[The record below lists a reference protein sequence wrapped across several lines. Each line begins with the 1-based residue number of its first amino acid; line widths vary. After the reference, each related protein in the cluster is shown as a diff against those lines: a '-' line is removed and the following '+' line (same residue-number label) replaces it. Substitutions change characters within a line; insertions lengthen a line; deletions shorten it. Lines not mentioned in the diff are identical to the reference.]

1 MSKRIG
7 RNEPCPCGSGRK
19 YKHCHGDGSARD
31 PVAATTH
38 EGAIAR
44 ALEWLANRH
53 AKALQRESMDLLLE
67 DLWPE
72 DGPHPE
78 DVDPQAMSLMLA
90 NLDEWML
97 AEGQIEIRKHWHNIN
112 QMVLGEGGPAF
123 NPAQREFIAQL
134 GVCSLGLHTVTT
146 VESGVGVTL
155 LDALAEDPDPV
166 FVNDVTLA
174 QSTRPGQLIG
184 CRILSVGG
192 RNELSGAL
200 YPFTT
205 LGQVAAIEAVRDHL
219 AQEIPSEDR
228 SYERGWAIMA
238 EWLQQLLAPPEMP
251 RMIDGAT
258 GDPLLFIIDHYRV
271 VDQVALRAALEGCP
285 LLQPDAEGGWTKAA
299 PGADGV
305 ERLQMMIHPGKVA
318 ARLEVF
324 YRTRRLAD
332 EGQIWFEAL
341 AGATVRHLS
350 REIEDPLAALRQGLE
365 PDAPQSGPGLPPEL
379 TPEEHT
385 RLIDAATRRL
395 HATWADERIPALGNR
410 TPREASLTRDG
421 LERVKMLLRTYA
433 ANEADRAAGEGRE
446 PVSYRFLW
454 DVLNIEPDKG

>member
-19 YKHCHGDGSARD
+19 YKQCHGGGSATD
-31 PVAATTH
+31 AAASTTH
-38 EGAIAR
+38 EGALAR

-53 AKALQRESMDLLLE
+53 AKAMQRESMDLLLE
-67 DLWPE
+67 DLWPQ

-97 AEGQIEIRKHWHNIN
+97 AEGEIEIRKHWHNVN
-112 QMVLGEGGPAF
+112 QMVLGEGGPAL
-123 NPAQREFIAQL
+123 NAAQREFIGQL
-134 GVCSLGLHTVTT
+134 GVCSLGLYTVTA
-146 VESGVGVTL
+146 VESGKGATL
-155 LDALAEDPDPV
+155 LGALAEDPDPV
-166 FVNDVTLA
+166 FVNDNALA
-174 QSTRPGQLIG
+174 QSIRPGQLIG
-184 CRILSVGG
+184 CRILPIGG
-192 RNELSGAL
+192 RHELSGAL
-200 YPFTT
+200 YAFTR
-205 LGQVAAIEAVRDHL
+205 LGQVAAIEAVTDHL
-219 AQEIPSEDR
+219 AQEIPPEDR

-271 VDQVALRAALEGCP
+271 VDQGALRAALEGCP

-299 PGADGV
+299 PGPDGI

-332 EGQIWFEAL
+332 EGRIWFEAL
-341 AGATVRHLS
+341 AGASVRHLS
-350 REIEDPLAALRQGLE
+350 RDIDDPLAALRQGLE
-365 PDAPQSGPGLPPEL
+365 PEPPQSGPGSTPEL
-379 TPEEHT
+379 TPEAHT
-385 RLIDAATRRL
+385 RLVEAATRRI
-395 HATWADERIPALGNR
+395 HATWADETIPALGNR
-410 TPREASLTRDG
+410 TPREAILTRDG
-421 LERVKMLLRTYA
+421 LERVKVLLRAYA
-433 ANEADRAAGEGRE
+433 ANEADRAAGEARE

-454 DVLNIEPDKG
+454 DALGIAPDKR